1 MKTQTTVKIRT
12 CAAIHRLVALAIV
25 LLPLVLA
32 ACSGDNGGGG
42 GAGGY

>member
-12 CAAIHRLVALAIV
+12 RAAIHRLVALAIV